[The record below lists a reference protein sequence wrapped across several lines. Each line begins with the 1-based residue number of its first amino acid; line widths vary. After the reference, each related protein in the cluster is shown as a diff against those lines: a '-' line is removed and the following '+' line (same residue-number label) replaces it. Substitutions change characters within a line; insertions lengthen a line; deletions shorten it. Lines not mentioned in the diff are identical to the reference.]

1 MGDFS
6 GREAIIFA
14 AAPETDYGY
23 ITMLLMRVPNAIIV
37 CADGGLRHARKL
49 GLTPQLMITDCD
61 SLNETA
67 GQEVIRL
74 TPEKD
79 DTDMQA
85 CVRESIAR
93 GCRRLYLVCASG
105 GRLDHMLANLS
116 LLEEA
121 EQLGAVCTLIDS
133 QNEVFFH
140 GGGQKC
146 FQNNFGHRYFS
157 IVPLD
162 ESLRGVT
169 IQNAKYPLQDAVVAR
184 AGMITISNEALGDV
198 VQITILEGKAYVVF
212 ASDWS

>member
-23 ITMLLMRVPNAIIV
+23 VKTLLAGVPEAIIV
-37 CADGGLRHARKL
+37 CADGGLRHAQAL

-61 SLNETA
+61 SATDVA

-121 EQLGAVCTLIDS
+121 ESKGVTCTLVDS
-133 QNEVFFH
+133 RNEVYFH
-140 GGGQKC
+140 GGGQRC
-146 FQNNFGHRYFS
+146 FPNTFHHRYFS
-157 IVPLD
+157 IIPLD

-169 IQNAKYPLQDAVVAR
+169 IQNAKYPLHDAHIKR
-184 AGMITISNEALGDV
+184 AGMITISNETLGDSA
-198 VQITILEGKAYVVF
+198 QITILEGKAYVVF
-212 ASDWS
+212 ASD

>member
-14 AAPETDYGY
+14 AAPETDYEY
-23 ITMLLMRVPNAIIV
+23 VKMLLARVPDAIIV
-37 CADGGLRHARKL
+37 CADGGLRHARAL

-61 SLNETA
+61 STADVA

-85 CVRESIAR
+85 CVRVSIAR

-121 EQLGAVCTLIDS
+121 ENKGATCTLLDS
-133 QNEVFFH
+133 RNEVCFH
-140 GGGQKC
+140 GGGQRC
-146 FQNNFGHRYFS
+146 FPNTFGHRYFS
-157 IVPLD
+157 VIPLD

-169 IQNAKYPLQDAVVAR
+169 IQNAKYPLHDAHITR
-184 AGMITISNEALGDV
+184 AGMITISNETLGDSA
-198 VQITILEGKAYVVF
+198 QITIMEGKAYIVF
-212 ASDWS
+212 ASD